1 MNFEQN
7 PKIEELLNSY
17 LDGELSSQD
26 RDQVQRLI
34 GQDKTIARR
43 LRQLER
49 CRMLVSSLPPAEPPA
64 ELVSGIKELL
74 RSRSAGA
81 KGPEHIE
88 RRRGRQHLLARH
100 VLAAAVI
107 IGLLGLMGA
116 VVYKIVA
123 PGAAARPIVAVKPAP
138 TIKPEVLPVETKT
151 AVAAAEDKTGVCLY
165 SLQLQTADF
174 VAVDAFVNKLL
185 DESSWLSY
193 EVARDGRSQS
203 VYRVLCSRAG
213 LETLVS
219 DLSAVWSKFDS
230 ATFVVHTDDVGKYVA
245 VEQVR
250 PEQIADIVKQ
260 DALDGR
266 VKVAKDFAVLN
277 TVEQASPQGRMLALV
292 DHAYPELT
300 AIPRPVLTSGEK
312 RVAAVPENPSDRV
325 RVDLN
330 IVVSG
335 STSLTTGGHK

>member
-7 PKIEELLNSY
+7 PKIEEWLNSY

-26 RDQVQRLI
+26 CAEVQRLI
-34 GQDKTIARR
+34 GEDKTIARR

-49 CRMLVSSLPPAEPPA
+49 CRLLVSSLPPAEPPA

-74 RSRSAGA
+74 RNRSAGA
-81 KGPEHIE
+81 EGLEHID
-88 RRRGRQHLLARH
+88 RRRGEQHLLARQ
-100 VLAAAVI
+100 VVAAAVM
-107 IGLLGLMGA
+107 IGLFGLMGA
-116 VVYKIVA
+116 VVYKIVS
-123 PGAAARPIVAVKPAP
+123 PERQVTPVVAVQPVVKPQ
-138 TIKPEVLPVETKT
+138 VLPVETKKT
-151 AVAAAEDKTGVCLY
+151 VAAAEDKTGVGLY
-165 SLQLQTADF
+165 SLRLETADF

-185 DESSWLSY
+185 DESSWLRY
-193 EVARDGRSQS
+193 EVTKDGRSRS
-203 VYRVLCSRAG
+203 IYRVLCSRAG

-230 ATFVVHTDDVGKYVA
+230 VTLIVHTDSIGQYVA
-245 VEQVR
+245 VEQVS
-250 PEQIADIVKQ
+250 PEQITDIVKQ
-260 DALDGR
+260 DALEGR
-266 VKVAKDFAVLN
+266 VKAAKDFAVLN
-277 TVEQASPQGRMLALV
+277 TVEQASPEGRMLALV

-335 STSLTTGGHK
+335 HK

>member
-26 RDQVQRLI
+26 CAEVQRLI
-34 GQDKTIARR
+34 GEDKSIALR

-49 CRMLVSSLPPAEPPA
+49 CRLLVSSLPPAEPPA

-74 RSRSAGA
+74 RNRSAGA
-81 KGPEHIE
+81 GGEFEHID
-88 RRRGRQHLLARH
+88 RRRGQQHLLARQ
-100 VLAAAVI
+100 VVAAAVM
-107 IGLLGLMGA
+107 IGLFGLMGA
-116 VVYKIVA
+116 VVYKIVS
-123 PGAAARPIVAVKPAP
+123 PEKQVTPVVAVQP
-138 TIKPEVLPVETKT
+138 TIKPEVLPVETKKT
-151 AVAAAEDKTGVCLY
+151 VAAAEDKTSVGLY
-165 SLQLQTADF
+165 SLRLETADF

-185 DESSWLSY
+185 DESSWLRY
-193 EVARDGRSQS
+193 EVTKDGRSRS
-203 VYRVLCSRAG
+203 IYRVLCSRAG

-250 PEQIADIVKQ
+250 PEQITDIVKQ
-260 DALDGR
+260 DALAGR
-266 VKVAKDFAVLN
+266 VKAAKDFAVLN
-277 TVEQASPQGRMLALV
+277 TVEQASPEGRMLALV

-330 IVVSG
+330 IVV
-335 STSLTTGGHK
+335 TGHK